1 MAYSFKTRENLSK
14 GTTEYNRYYGNFRG
28 VDFSNDH
35 TQVNP
40 SRLAYAV
47 NMYKDYRS
55 KQGVALETVAGFR
68 KRCHFA
74 KKPTIDANGKATG
87 LFTETSE
94 KEIYGIIYFQH
105 KSDDTVKTSVLIH
118 SGKRLYLWRNYPLSM
133 NVPTVGKITLS
144 EPVSAVETNGATIK
158 TFRVVLPFSCDA
170 VIGLHRQ
177 TGEDITLNI
186 SKYTASSKTLEIVSS
201 ELLAEEML
209 DISYYEGVSKDSDL
223 LFSSMNEH
231 KSQHFV
237 FNNRLYILDG
247 KNYLVYDGSS
257 ISQVKNSAYIPTTY
271 IGIVPAGE
279 NANIGTEYE
288 QRNIL
293 TPKFKHTFIA
303 DGTTKEFL
311 MNENNLDSVISVNV
325 YGTAKTVSTDYTVD
339 LTNGKIT
346 FTSAP
351 AKPEDSGYE
360 QGYAGIEITASKVY
374 TSIDGVTENMSDISE
389 LISRCTLCTTYDGR
403 VFCTGKRIY
412 TTSLNR

>member
-68 KRCHFA
+68 KRCYFA
-74 KKPTIDANGKATG
+74 KKPTIDTNGKATG

-94 KEIYGIIYFQH
+94 KEIYGIIYFQY
-105 KSDDTVKTSVLIH
+105 KSGDTVKTSVLVH
-118 SGKRLYLWRNYPLSM
+118 SGKRLYLWRNYPLSI
-133 NVPTVGKITLS
+133 NVPTAGKITLS
-144 EPVSAVETNGATIK
+144 EPVSAVETNGTTIK

-223 LFSSMNEH
+223 LFSAMNEH

-271 IGIVPAGE
+271 IGIIPAGE

-288 QRNIL
+288 QRNITIL
-293 TPKFKHTFIA
+293 
-303 DGTTKEFL
+303 
-311 MNENNLDSVISVNV
+311 
-325 YGTAKTVSTDYTVD
+325 
-339 LTNGKIT
+339 
-346 FTSAP
+346 
-351 AKPEDSGYE
+351 
-360 QGYAGIEITASKVY
+360 
-374 TSIDGVTENMSDISE
+374 
-389 LISRCTLCTTYDGR
+389 
-403 VFCTGKRIY
+403 
-412 TTSLNR
+412 